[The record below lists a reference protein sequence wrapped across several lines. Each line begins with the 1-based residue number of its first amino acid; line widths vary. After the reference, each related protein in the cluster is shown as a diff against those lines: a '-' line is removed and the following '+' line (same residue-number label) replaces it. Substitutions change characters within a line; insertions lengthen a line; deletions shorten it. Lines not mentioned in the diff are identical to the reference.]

1 MKSET
6 RDKRTGGQHRVFQ
19 VEDSTPLDKVKLKYF
34 LSSCSTKDQLTV
46 YLAKGLMERVK
57 DLAKTVIGAY
67 KSTTESNNI
76 NVTHL
81 CSTQEEADT
90 KVFLHGI
97 DAVNRGATELHI
109 HANDTDVFILMLKVY
124 PQLCSKSFFV
134 TGTGD
139 SKRSIPIKSVYN
151 TLGALKSAAMPVFH
165 ALAGCDQTGRFLGK
179 GKLTCWNALKRCPDD
194 VLSGFASLGTTDEL
208 SDETISMGEICV

>member
-1 MKSET
+1 M
-6 RDKRTGGQHRVFQ
+6 
-19 VEDSTPLDKVKLKYF
+19 
-34 LSSCSTKDQLTV
+34 

-57 DLAKTVIGAY
+57 DLAKTVIVAF

-97 DAVNRGATELHI
+97 DAVNRGAIELHI

-124 PQLCSKSFFV
+124 PQLCSKSFLSLV
-134 TGTGD
+134 
-139 SKRSIPIKSVYN
+139 
-151 TLGALKSAAMPVFH
+151 LGI
-165 ALAGCDQTGRFLGK
+165 QK
-179 GKLTCWNALKRCPDD
+179 GLYQLNQ
-194 VLSGFASLGTTDEL
+194 F
-208 SDETISMGEICV
+208 IIH